1 MLEDLGEND
10 RYWERRE
17 ILDEEQNITDFQVV
31 EDVKSC
37 AVDFYQKPY
46 AEGEDIEVQ

>member
-17 ILDEEQNITDFQVV
+17 ILDEEQNITDF
-31 EDVKSC
+31 
-37 AVDFYQKPY
+37 
-46 AEGEDIEVQ
+46 